1 MLYPSPG
8 SPDEWDCQQE
18 SMICSPPL
26 PDVFSDYPMR
36 EWSGTREL
44 SRENFQTSNLP
55 KPHFAEFARGRLA
68 SILPSIRH
76 PIAPIVQDPQA
87 LGTVRGQNIP
97 VHEEVEGLQDIIDK
111 INRFEQK
118 MSDWC
123 CADSACDASTWFRPP
138 PLPHTHTHTH
148 THARTHARTHAHGYL
163 LPPAPEPRS
172 TPAQCDPSN
181 NGPLSTPCDSPFTSS
196 SRPSPFPFFY
206 LAVVRFLCTNI
217 RYNRQCDERGAYD
230 VKNGVRKDYFVY
242 PLSQTCLFI
251 YTILMAATE
260 ESHRRGKHR
269 RATRCHRGRCK
280 HQGKPWEV

>member
-1 MLYPSPG
+1 MNSRVKISKLPICQNPTSLSSLGEDSLQFFHQFVTQLLQLFKILKRWAQFAAKTYQSMKKLRASKISSTRSTDSSRKCPTGAARIAHVMPP
-8 SPDEWDCQQE
+8 PD
-18 SMICSPPL
+18 
-26 PDVFSDYPMR
+26 
-36 EWSGTREL
+36 
-44 SRENFQTSNLP
+44 
-55 KPHFAEFARGRLA
+55 FA
-68 SILPSIRH
+68 
-76 PIAPIVQDPQA
+76 
-87 LGTVRGQNIP
+87 
-97 VHEEVEGLQDIIDK
+97 
-111 INRFEQK
+111 
-118 MSDWC
+118 
-123 CADSACDASTWFRPP
+123 PP
-138 PLPHTHTHTH
+138 PLPHTHTHTHTH

-280 HQGKPWEV
+280 HQGKP